1 MGLYTG
7 LAKPTHIKQSKK
19 CNFRYNL
26 KEISL
31 FNIPISCADPNNSTG
46 VGGGGS
52 VCPRDNL
59 FAKGISIRCPFLVT
73 I

>member
-46 VGGGGS
+46 GGGG
-52 VCPRDNL
+52 VFVQGITCL
-59 FAKGISIRCPFLVT
+59 QKGYRSDARFW
-73 I
+73 

>member
-46 VGGGGS
+46 GGGGGGF
-52 VCPRDNL
+52 VQGITCL
-59 FAKGISIRCPFLVT
+59 QKGYRSDARFW
-73 I
+73 